1 VVHVGEVRTLQ
12 GKWPRLVSS
21 VAADIQQAELD
32 VKASPL
38 KRGAAKRMQLG
49 GAGGIGTARIHPNAH
64 HVRIALRTAKTLA
77 NGDC

>member
-1 VVHVGEVRTLQ
+1 MVHVGEVRTLQ

-38 KRGAAKRMQLG
+38 KQPSMPKEKIGKHG
-49 GAGGIGTARIHPNAH
+49 GRSRPCGEDRLSSQCEATR
-64 HVRIALRTAKTLA
+64 
-77 NGDC
+77 